1 MENRLYPKFI
11 LTWSFPEDFLKG
23 QQACVVLSVL
33 YGKKNQVGERL
44 YDKNMG
50 NASFNR
56 ILSFLKANF
65 SESLTC

>member
-33 YGKKNQVGERL
+33 YGKKKIKWERGSMTKIWEML
-44 YDKNMG
+44 V
-50 NASFNR
+50 
-56 ILSFLKANF
+56 
-65 SESLTC
+65 LTEF

>member
-33 YGKKNQVGERL
+33 YGKKKSSGREALWQKYG
-44 YDKNMG
+44 K
-50 NASFNR
+50 
-56 ILSFLKANF
+56 
-65 SESLTC
+65 C